1 MSWQSA
7 EEPEV
12 VAPPACKA
20 LQHVIVPRPRDIGGF
35 EVRRVLPAPERR
47 NVGPFVFFDQ
57 MGPAELAPGAGIDVR
72 PHPHIGL
79 ATVTYLFAGTI
90 IHRDSLGTVQA
101 IEPGEVNWMTAG
113 RGIAHSE
120 RSDAELRKQREKLYG
135 IQIWV
140 ALPKQHEETAPD
152 FTHYEAGALPV
163 IEGEGKTVRA
173 DRRFAV
179 WQAVAGQN
187 IFVAILCRRVLD
199 ARGRGVA
206 GKSARGAGDL
216 FARRKR
222 RDRRSALRAG
232 PVAGVRSRR
241 CDFRQSKFRGQ
252 AALVRRRTARR
263 AAPPVV
269 ELCLQLARA
278 DRASQRPIGKR
289 DASHRCRAI
298 PSSFRCPKDREAA
311 MATLDAPIMVQFGK
325 DLSLRSR

>member
-152 FTHYEAGALPV
+152 FTHYEAGVLPV
-163 IEGEGKTVRA
+163 IEGEGKTVRVIAGSIFGKQSPVKTFSSLFYA
-173 DRRFAV
+173 DVSLRRGAIVSLENQHEERAIYLLEGNVEIAGQPFEPGRLLVFAPGDVISVKANSAARLLLFGGEPLDGPRHLWWNFVSSSRERIEQAKGDWKAGRFA
-179 WQAVAGQN
+179 
-187 IFVAILCRRVLD
+187 
-199 ARGRGVA
+199 
-206 GKSARGAGDL
+206 
-216 FARRKR
+216 
-222 RDRRSALRAG
+222 
-232 PVAGVRSRR
+232 PVPDDSE
-241 CDFRQSKFRGQ
+241 F
-252 AALVRRRTARR
+252 
-263 AAPPVV
+263 
-269 ELCLQLARA
+269 
-278 DRASQRPIGKR
+278 
-289 DASHRCRAI
+289 I
-298 PSSFRCPKDREAA
+298 PLPEGS
-311 MATLDAPIMVQFGK
+311 
-325 DLSLRSR
+325 

>member
-1 MSWQSA
+1 MSWLSA

-12 VAPPACKA
+12 VTPPACRA

-120 RSDAELRKQREKLYG
+120 RSDTELRKQRQKLYG

-152 FTHYEAGALPV
+152 FTHYEAKTLPV
-163 IEGEGKTVRA
+163 IEGEGTTIRVIAGSLFGKQSPVKTLSSLFYADVSLRPGAAVSLDNQHEERA
-173 DRRFAV
+173 IYLLEGSVEIGGQHFEPGRLLVFSSGDVISVKANSTAKVLLFGGEPLDGPRHLWWNFVSSSRERIEQAKTDWKTGRFAPV
-179 WQAVAGQN
+179 PG
-187 IFVAILCRRVLD
+187 D
-199 ARGRGVA
+199 AE
-206 GKSARGAGDL
+206 
-216 FARRKR
+216 F
-222 RDRRSALRAG
+222 
-232 PVAGVRSRR
+232 
-241 CDFRQSKFRGQ
+241 
-252 AALVRRRTARR
+252 
-263 AAPPVV
+263 
-269 ELCLQLARA
+269 
-278 DRASQRPIGKR
+278 
-289 DASHRCRAI
+289 I
-298 PSSFRCPKDREAA
+298 PLPEGS
-311 MATLDAPIMVQFGK
+311 
-325 DLSLRSR
+325 

>member
-1 MSWQSA
+1 MTWQST

-12 VAPPACKA
+12 GAPPACKA
-20 LQHVIVPRPRDIGGF
+20 LQHVIVPRPRDLGGF
-35 EVRRVLPAPERR
+35 EVRRVLPAPERH

-57 MGPAELAPGAGIDVR
+57 MGPAELSPGAGIDVR

-152 FTHYEAGALPV
+152 FTHYEAGELPV
-163 IEGEGKTVRA
+163 IEGEGKTVRVIAGSVFGKQSPVKTFSSLFYA
-173 DRRFAV
+173 DVSLR
-179 WQAVAGQN
+179 QG
-187 IFVAILCRRVLD
+187 AI
-199 ARGRGVA
+199 GVA

-216 FARRKR
+216 FARRQC
-222 RDRRSALRAG
+222 RDRRSALRAWA
-232 PVAGVRSRR
+232 VARVRSRR
-241 CDFRQSKFRGQ
+241 CDFRESKFRGQ
-252 AALVRRRTARR
+252 ATLVRRRTARR
-263 AAPPVV
+263 AAPLVV

-278 DRASQRPIGKR
+278 DRASQSRLE
-289 DASHRCRAI
+289 SW
-298 PSSFRCPKDREAA
+298 
-311 MATLDAPIMVQFGK
+311 TLRTGTG
-325 DLSLRSR
+325 RY